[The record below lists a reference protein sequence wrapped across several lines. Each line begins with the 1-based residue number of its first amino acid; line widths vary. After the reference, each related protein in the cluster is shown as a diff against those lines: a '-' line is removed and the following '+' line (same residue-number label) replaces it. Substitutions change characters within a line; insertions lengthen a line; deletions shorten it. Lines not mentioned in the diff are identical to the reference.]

1 MTLDQLRIF
10 VAVAER
16 EHVTLAARELNLTQS
31 AVSAA
36 VAALEAR
43 YATPL
48 FDRVGRRIALTEA
61 GRLFLLEARAVLA
74 RARAAEQVLVDL
86 ADLTRGSL
94 SLAASQ
100 TVGHYWLPPKIAQF
114 HLRHPGVAIK
124 LVIDNS
130 AGVARRLHDGE
141 ADLGLIEDEI
151 DDAALSAKI
160 VAADELALVVPPG
173 HAWARR
179 PGQQP
184 ADLSAGPWILREKGS
199 GTRAMMER
207 ALIAQG
213 VALESLNV
221 ALELPS
227 IEAVCS
233 AVAAGA
239 GVTMASTL
247 VVACAQKA
255 GVLTRVVMAA
265 PQRHFRVL
273 RHKEFS
279 LTRAQKSFL
288 ELIAFD

>member
-1 MTLDQLRIF
+1 MTLEQLRIF

-16 EHVTLAARELNLTQS
+16 EHVTLAARDLNLTQS

-36 VAALEAR
+36 VAALESR

-48 FDRVGRRIALTEA
+48 FDRVGRRIALSQA
-61 GRLFLLEARAVLA
+61 GRLFLSEARAVLA
-74 RARAAEQVLVDL
+74 RAHSAEQVLIDL

-94 SLAASQ
+94 TLAASQ

-114 HLRHPGVAIK
+114 HQSHPGVAIR

-130 AGVARRLHDGE
+130 AGVARRLREGE

-160 VAADELALVVPPG
+160 VAADELALVVPPD

-179 PGQQP
+179 PDRQP
-184 ADLSAGPWILREKGS
+184 ENLSAGPWILREPGS

-207 ALIAQG
+207 ALRAQG
-213 VALESLNV
+213 APPESLTVALQ
-221 ALELPS
+221 LPS
-227 IEAVCS
+227 IEAVCA

-247 VVACAQKA
+247 VVACALKA
-255 GVLTRVVMAA
+255 GVLTRVALVA
-265 PQRHFRVL
+265 PQRNFRVL

-279 LTRAQKSFL
+279 LTRAQRSFL
-288 ELIAFD
+288 ELIGAN